1 MIGQQSVVRLHGTNS
16 SQPHLNGTGA
26 IMSQSGLSYAP
37 QGIPDSRLY
46 GGLRGLQ
53 KAPEQAHYL
62 SSQVQLAKDADIKS
76 GKARVNGSLSVNG
89 TTPMLSQLGFS
100 VGTEQ
105 SFRRICLTRC

>member
-53 KAPEQAHYL
+53 NAPEQAHYL
-62 SSQVQLAKDADIKS
+62 SSQVQLAK
-76 GKARVNGSLSVNG
+76 G
-89 TTPMLSQLGFS
+89 TVRHTPMTSS
-100 VGTEQ
+100 N
-105 SFRRICLTRC
+105 II

>member
-26 IMSQSGLSYAP
+26 IMSQSGLASYAP

-53 KAPEQAHYL
+53 NATEQAHYL
-62 SSQVQLAKDADIKS
+62 SPQVQLAKGSSNAIK
-76 GKARVNGSLSVNG
+76 GRVLSDSSPLTCMIIG
-89 TTPMLSQLGFS
+89 TLELNEFS
-100 VGTEQ
+100 TKIE
-105 SFRRICLTRC
+105 F

>member
-53 KAPEQAHYL
+53 NASEQAHYL
-62 SSQVQLAKDADIKS
+62 SSQVQLAK
-76 GKARVNGSLSVNG
+76 G
-89 TTPMLSQLGFS
+89 T
-100 VGTEQ
+100 
-105 SFRRICLTRC
+105 RRLR